1 MSLNEHVQHV
11 CSKNK
16 YTTSSG
22 NYLIDP
28 SASFDLIT
36 AETCMSPVQQLEE
49 AKDSSMDTILAQQHE
64 DCAIQVEANFQLQ
77 LVNNL
82 ASRFV
87 KCTEMINAQQCF
99 NNSPS
104 TSSQKQ
110 PPVAQTPI
118 IITSQDEQY
127 FYYTFTSQI
136 PNNLP
141 SQHIFQVDDVWIDK
155 RTLALSMRSGCWF
168 NHFAMF
174 AFCKMLNHQQKERLK
189 CRQQNREELTCFYM
203 NKKITVFVPCV
214 HNHQW
219 FGVVANFNE
228 KIFDILNSDYGI
240 GDYQHII
247 NKVIYNFKC
256 LFLLAYPHCI
266 HFNIRDFKPC
276 YIVVPKQIFR
286 YDSGIFLLRFMQS
299 YDGTTVQKI

>member
-1 MSLNEHVQHV
+1 
-11 CSKNK
+11 
-16 YTTSSG
+16 
-22 NYLIDP
+22 
-28 SASFDLIT
+28 
-36 AETCMSPVQQLEE
+36 
-49 AKDSSMDTILAQQHE
+49 
-64 DCAIQVEANFQLQ
+64 
-77 LVNNL
+77 
-82 ASRFV
+82 
-87 KCTEMINAQQCF
+87 MINAQQCF

-203 NKKITVFVPCV
+203 NKKITVRLLHFV
-214 HNHQW
+214 HS
-219 FGVVANFNE
+219 F
-228 KIFDILNSDYGI
+228 
-240 GDYQHII
+240 
-247 NKVIYNFKC
+247 
-256 LFLLAYPHCI
+256 
-266 HFNIRDFKPC
+266 
-276 YIVVPKQIFR
+276 
-286 YDSGIFLLRFMQS
+286 
-299 YDGTTVQKI
+299 

>member
-1 MSLNEHVQHV
+1 
-11 CSKNK
+11 
-16 YTTSSG
+16 
-22 NYLIDP
+22 
-28 SASFDLIT
+28 
-36 AETCMSPVQQLEE
+36 
-49 AKDSSMDTILAQQHE
+49 MDTILAQQYE
-64 DCAIQVEANFQLQ
+64 DCAIQAEANFQLQ

-110 PPVAQTPI
+110 PPMAQTPI
-118 IITSQDEQY
+118 IIASQAEQY
-127 FYYTFTSQI
+127 FYDTFTSQI

-155 RTLALSMRSGCWF
+155 RTLALSMRSSCWF

-174 AFCKMLNHQQKERLK
+174 AFCKMFNHQQKERLK
-189 CRQQNREELTCFYM
+189 CKQQNREELTCFYM
-203 NKKITVFVPCV
+203 NKKITDLLMTTSLFHNDVRGYLTESYLGIKLDVVDHVFVPCV

-228 KIFDILNSDYGI
+228 KRFDILNSDYGT
-240 GDYQHII
+240 GGLSAHY
-247 NKVIYNFKC
+247 
-256 LFLLAYPHCI
+256 
-266 HFNIRDFKPC
+266 
-276 YIVVPKQIFR
+276 
-286 YDSGIFLLRFMQS
+286 
-299 YDGTTVQKI
+299 